1 MELICSQAYMK
12 KERMIEDNQQF
23 TVETEEFLYLYRDKI
38 VTPKRSFS
46 LHQVM
51 DVTKKHLSARYIFL
65 YLHTIE
71 GVLTFVVKSSPDH
84 FISHYRK
91 IKEDR

>member
-1 MELICSQAYMK
+1 MKWICSQAYMR
-12 KERMIEDNQQF
+12 KERMIEDNRQF
-23 TVETEEFLYLYRDKI
+23 TVETEEYLYLYHDKI
-38 VTPKRSFS
+38 VTPKRSFT

-51 DVTKKHLSARYIFL
+51 DVTKKHLSAHYTFL

-84 FISHYRK
+84 FISNYHK
-91 IKEDR
+91 AKDDI

>member
-84 FISHYRK
+84 FIFHYRK